1 MGKII
6 AVCGKICSG
15 KSYYANMLK
24 SSGNYV
30 ILSTDEATYDLISN
44 IQGEFYDEFC
54 VRLNRYLLK
63 KAVEIASA
71 GCNVILDWG
80 FWTAEN
86 RRSVAEYCQN
96 MGTEIEWHYIDID
109 NKCWEESIQ
118 LRNEKI
124 MQGNGGSDFYVD
136 EGLKQKLLSLWEE
149 PLAEEIDVLIK
160 R

>member
-15 KSYYANMLK
+15 KSYYAKMLK

-30 ILSTDEATYDLISN
+30 ILSTDEATYDLIGN

-63 KAVEIASA
+63 KAVEIAEA
-71 GCNVILDWG
+71 DCNVILDWG
-80 FWTAEN
+80 FWTAGN
-86 RRSVAEYCQN
+86 RRSVTEYCRN
-96 MGTEIEWHYIDID
+96 KGVDIEWHYVSISDE
-109 NKCWEESIQ
+109 CWEESIR

-124 MQGNGGSDFYVD
+124 MQENGGSDFYVD
-136 EGLKQKLLSLWEE
+136 DGLKNKLLSLWEE
-149 PLAEEIDVLIK
+149 PLEEEIDVLIK

>member
-15 KSYYANMLK
+15 KSYYAKTLK

-63 KAVEIASA
+63 KAVEIAAA
-71 GCNVILDWG
+71 GCGVILDWG

-86 RRSVAEYCQN
+86 RRFTTEYCLSR
-96 MGTEIEWHYIDID
+96 GVKIEWHYINID
-109 NKCWEESIQ
+109 DECWEESIQ
-118 LRNEKI
+118 SRNEKI
-124 MQGNGGSDFYVD
+124 KQGNGGSDFYVD

-149 PLAEEIDVLIK
+149 PLPEEIDVLIK